1 MIYDLK
7 RSVVLRLFDPVLHSS
22 LDDNVFHCYGNIFPC
37 NDDIIGDEAGVCCP
51 PQLPQQGG
59 GVQLGRRDQRNLFAP
74 ELRLLSLS
82 KTESTSASGRRQS
95 VKRGSIAEVDSVEL
109 NKKFKESQEELNG
122 NKNLRGVIQLMQ
134 APSRWVLQRRDSKTN
149 KIQKCQCIFVS
160 IEQSE
165 AQECV

>member
-1 MIYDLK
+1 MIYDLR
-7 RSVVLRLFDPVLHSS
+7 RSVVLRLFDPLLDSS
-22 LDDNVFHCYGNIFPC
+22 LYDLVFLCYGDIYPC
-37 NDDIIGDEAGVCCP
+37 NHDTIGDEAGVCCP
-51 PQLPQQGG
+51 TQLPQQGG

-74 ELRLLSLS
+74 ELRLLSLP
-82 KTESTSASGRRQS
+82 KTENTSASGRRQS

-149 KIQKCQCIFVS
+149 KIRNCQCTSVS
-160 IEQSE
+160 IEQYGVE
-165 AQECV
+165 ECV

>member
-1 MIYDLK
+1 M
-7 RSVVLRLFDPVLHSS
+7 
-22 LDDNVFHCYGNIFPC
+22 
-37 NDDIIGDEAGVCCP
+37 
-51 PQLPQQGG
+51 
-59 GVQLGRRDQRNLFAP
+59 
-74 ELRLLSLS
+74 
-82 KTESTSASGRRQS
+82 
-95 VKRGSIAEVDSVEL
+95 KRGSIAEVDSVEL

-149 KIQKCQCIFVS
+149 KIQKCQCTFVS

>member
-1 MIYDLK
+1 M
-7 RSVVLRLFDPVLHSS
+7 
-22 LDDNVFHCYGNIFPC
+22 
-37 NDDIIGDEAGVCCP
+37 
-51 PQLPQQGG
+51 
-59 GVQLGRRDQRNLFAP
+59 
-74 ELRLLSLS
+74 LSLS
-82 KTESTSASGRRQS
+82 KSERTSASGRRQS

-149 KIQKCQCIFVS
+149 KIQNCQCTFVS